1 MFSYIVLICSNVS
14 TTFLCV
20 MVLMEKL
27 LKKTVSLKIFLSLL
41 RLISVEL
48 LNLQVT
54 DKIVS
59 KFRLSLTLLL
69 VIRNAWACECFR
81 TVVQDKDLRGNRR
94 TNFNFQQLKL
104 NACTFQE
111 PISVFIGK
119 GGLKWT
125 EIKDDYS
132 VGTWQCF
139 HNDNR
144 IIILNEGLICGWC
157 VYISIWWE
165 SRKNYA
171 GNDNYFILEPFP
183 NEDI

>member
-1 MFSYIVLICSNVS
+1 
-14 TTFLCV
+14 
-20 MVLMEKL
+20 MEKL
-27 LKKTVSLKIFLSLL
+27 LKKTVSLKIFLSSL
-41 RLISVEL
+41 RLISLEL

-59 KFRLSLTLLL
+59 KFRLSLILLL
-69 VIRNAWACECFR
+69 VIRKAWACEYFR
-81 TVVQDKDLRGNRR
+81 TVVQDKDLRGNKRP
-94 TNFNFQQLKL
+94 NFNFQQLKL

-132 VGTWQCF
+132 VGAWKFF

-144 IIILNEGLICGWC
+144 IIILNEGFICGWC
-157 VYISIWWE
+157 VCMSIWWE
-165 SRKNYA
+165 SRKNYV
-171 GNDNYFILEPFP
+171 GDDNHFILEPFQMKIF
-183 NEDI
+183 NSLFHYI